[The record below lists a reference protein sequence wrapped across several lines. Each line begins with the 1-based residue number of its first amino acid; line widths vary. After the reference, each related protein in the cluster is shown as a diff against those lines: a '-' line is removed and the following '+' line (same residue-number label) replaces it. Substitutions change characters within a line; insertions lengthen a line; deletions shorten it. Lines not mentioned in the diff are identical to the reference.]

1 MELPRIQGWGSG
13 RSGGHRVRT
22 WITPLCLPGLWGYK
36 PCPNQIQG
44 PQSCSSREVHRSQF
58 LRRQLGLAAILGV
71 EWTGQQQDFMEW
83 GTWRAEGRWEAGVQN
98 GWLGGSHRARQKA
111 ASPKPLSCKASC
123 LSFLRHPP
131 GHSGLLRALPQY
143 INCSGHRLY
152 LPYTHHAAMGGS

>member
-1 MELPRIQGWGSG
+1 VELPRIQGWGSG

-71 EWTGQQQDFMEW
+71 EWTGQQQEDFMEW

-111 ASPKPLSCKASC
+111 VSPKPLSCKAFAC
-123 LSFLRHPP
+123 PF
-131 GHSGLLRALPQY
+131 SGIPLATLD
-143 INCSGHRLY
+143 CSGPSLS
-152 LPYTHHAAMGGS
+152 T